1 MDNQA
6 NCPLVLRANRPSID
20 PVYFGLTDF
29 RGNEFSDC
37 LALRTICT
45 SDYMPVQMSEYQI

>member
-20 PVYFGLTDF
+20 LIYFGLTDF
-29 RGNEFSDC
+29 GF
-37 LALRTICT
+37 RTIFT